1 MQTQKRYTQTEIN
14 ALVKKHEMWLKRET
28 GGSKLCLRNCDL
40 NSLHFEDAKLK
51 NAVFENCDLTY
62 VRFEDCDLTNVDFSD
77 ANLKDASF
85 CNCNMTEAEVACT
98 NCEDALFDHC
108 NLTETSFYS
117 AKCYAAT
124 WSKCD
129 FIRTNLNE
137 TDCRQADFNNCNFE
151 DLTTDED
158 TTGYYLNCPE
168 KGEFTA
174 FKKAELY
181 GGMERVIVE
190 LTVPAS
196 ALRSSASSRKCR
208 VSKAKV
214 VSITSLDGKKRYK
227 CNAYSM
233 HSSSFVYKI
242 GATVEVKN
250 FDKNRWNECA
260 PGIHCFITRQEAVK
274 Y

>member
-1 MQTQKRYTQTEIN
+1 MQTKKKYTQSELN
-14 ALVKKHEMWLKRET
+14 ALVKKHEKWLKHET
-28 GGSKLCLRNCDL
+28 GGAKLCLRECDL
-40 NSLHFEDAKLK
+40 NNLHVDNAKLK
-51 NAVFENCDLTY
+51 KAVFEDCDMVY
-62 VRFEDCDLTNVDFSD
+62 VRFEECDLTNAVFSYSKLGDATFSD
-77 ANLKDASF
+77 CNL
-85 CNCNMTEAEVACT
+85 TEAEIDCA
-98 NCEDALFDHC
+98 NCKDALFDHC
-108 NLTETSFYS
+108 NLTEASFFS
-117 AKCYAAT
+117 SKCYAAT

-129 FIRTNLNE
+129 LIRTNLTE
-137 TDCRQADFNNCNFE
+137 TDCRQADFSDCNF
-151 DLTTDED
+151 DDITTDED
-158 TTGYYLNCPE
+158 TVGYYLNCPE

-181 GGMERVIVE
+181 GGSERVIVE
-190 LTVPAS
+190 LKVPAS

-214 VSITSLDGKKRYK
+214 VSITSLDGKKHYK

-242 GATVEVKN
+242 GDIVEVKN

-260 PGIHCFITRQEAVK
+260 PGIHCFITRQEAVN